1 MILKALLVYGL
12 LLLFAGSTVA
22 LTCFLLNS
30 AERIKKLEMRLVLLE
45 EKLDAYGEKAGDDSR
60 RSRRLLT
67 ESVSGLNE
75 SVTRAVLSLADK
87 RLAEEA
93 EKPSEEEQQETVSE
107 GEVELSGELSESTN
121 GVFVPTGV
129 KIEHSEGEDVAS
141 EGSE

>member
-1 MILKALLVYGL
+1 MIFKALLVYGL
-12 LLLFAGSTVA
+12 LILFAGSTVA

-93 EKPSEEEQQETVSE
+93 EKPSEEEGKTVSE
-107 GEVELSGELSESTN
+107 GEVELSGELSESTG
-121 GVFVPTGV
+121 GVFVPTGEKV
-129 KIEHSEGEDVAS
+129 EHLEGEAVAS
-141 EGSE
+141 EDAE